1 MGSVSWVKLQTFV
14 GNAGL
19 SVAQPDIIIRWSG
32 LAVEYK

>member
-1 MGSVSWVKLQTFV
+1 MGSVSWAKLQTFV

-19 SVAQPDIIIRWSG
+19 TVAQPYVIIRWSG